1 MLIPFCFNSF
11 LFPDSFFFMT
21 LFINCLVSCTRFCIP
36 VFPAQDVVFL
46 YFLHKILYSCAR
58 CCILVFPVQDVVFL
72 YFLYKMFCL
81 ISMLNGDSPNS
92 LARGVNVS
100 VLLYFINIVA
110 YRVFSFTTDS
120 HPIHSTGAPLLVHP
134 ALLTGVP
141 CYTHWLTAS
150 CCKRPLGASTCK
162 GYCHITKVI
171 YYFSGFF

>member
-1 MLIPFCFNSF
+1 MVFINLNYLFIFIAFCYFISESLDNCKIFSMLIPFCFNSF

-110 YRVFSFTTDS
+110 YRV
-120 HPIHSTGAPLLVHP
+120 LLLNLQQV
-134 ALLTGVP
+134 
-141 CYTHWLTAS
+141 
-150 CCKRPLGASTCK
+150 
-162 GYCHITKVI
+162 
-171 YYFSGFF
+171 FFKPS